1 MWCRVSRVF
10 ATVVFGRCVAAKVVV
25 LLLSKTVIFNFNPL
39 IITPRTSR
47 ANSALCLPRSM
58 GVAGSSSSRT

>member
-25 LLLSKTVIFNFNPL
+25 LLLSKTVILRFNPL
-39 IITPRTSR
+39 IITSSTSPTR
-47 ANSALCLPRSM
+47 RSR
-58 GVAGSSSSRT
+58 GPDPAGIAMQ